1 MNDLGARTRRLAQ
14 GNRVMTKNDAGR
26 HKVLG
31 LGGVFVRA
39 RDPKALAV
47 WYREHLGFDV
57 HDFGGAFGAIF
68 PFADR
73 ELGYQLWTAFP
84 ADTKKFGST
93 AQPQM
98 LNFRVADLDGL
109 LAQLR
114 AGGVTVEDKV
124 ERSEYGNFG
133 WCLDGEGNRVELWQ
147 PPES

>member
-1 MNDLGARTRRLAQ
+1 M
-14 GNRVMTKNDAGR
+14 MTMNDAGR
-26 HKVLG
+26 HRVLG

-39 RDPKALAV
+39 RDPKTLAA

-68 PFADR
+68 QFADR
-73 ELGYQLWTAFP
+73 EPGYQLWTAFP
-84 ADTKKFGST
+84 AATKKFGSPE
-93 AQPQM
+93 QPQM

-114 AGGVTVEDKV
+114 AGGVTVEEKV
-124 ERSEYGNFG
+124 ERSEYGAFG

-147 PPES
+147 PPEAEAR

>member
-1 MNDLGARTRRLAQ
+1 M
-14 GNRVMTKNDAGR
+14 MTMNDAGR

-39 RDPKALAV
+39 RDPKTLAA

-57 HDFGGAFGAIF
+57 HDFGSGSFGAMF
-68 PFADR
+68 NFADR
-73 ELGYQLWTAFP
+73 VPDYQLWTAFP
-84 ADTKKFGST
+84 AATTYFGSA

-114 AGGVTVEDKV
+114 AGGVTVEEKV
-124 ERSEYGNFG
+124 ERSEYGAFG

-147 PPES
+147 PPKAEAG

>member
-1 MNDLGARTRRLAQ
+1 MMA
-14 GNRVMTKNDAGR
+14 MNDAGR
-26 HKVLG
+26 HRVLG

-39 RDPKALAV
+39 RDPKTLAA

-57 HDFGGAFGAIF
+57 HDFGGGSFGAMF
-68 PFADR
+68 NFADR
-73 ELGYQLWTAFP
+73 VPDYQLWTAFP
-84 ADTKKFGST
+84 TATKKFGSA

-114 AGGVTVEDKV
+114 AGGVTVEEKV
-124 ERSEYGNFG
+124 ERSEYGAFG

-147 PPES
+147 PPEAEAGDQHV

>member
-1 MNDLGARTRRLAQ
+1 
-14 GNRVMTKNDAGR
+14 MTTNDAGR

-31 LGGVFVRA
+31 LGGIFVRA
-39 RDPKALAV
+39 RDPKTLAD

-57 HDFGGAFGAIF
+57 NDFGGNSFGAIF

-73 ELGYQLWTAFP
+73 EPGYQLWTAFP
-84 ADTKKFGST
+84 ATTQKFGSP

-114 AGGVTVEDKV
+114 AAGVTVDDKV
-124 ERSEYGNFG
+124 ERSEYGAFS
-133 WCLDGEGNRVELWQ
+133 WCVDGEGNRVELWQ
-147 PPES
+147 PPEA

>member
-1 MNDLGARTRRLAQ
+1 MS
-14 GNRVMTKNDAGR
+14 DAGR
-26 HKVLG
+26 HTVLG

-39 RDPKALAV
+39 RDPAALAG

-68 PFADR
+68 QFA
-73 ELGYQLWTAFP
+73 EHEPGYHLWTAFP
-84 ADTKKFGST
+84 ADTPYFGDP

-114 AGGVTVEDKV
+114 ADGVTVDDEV
-124 ERSEYGNFG
+124 NRSDFGAFG
-133 WCLDGEGNRVELWQ
+133 WCVDGEGNRVELWQ
-147 PPES
+147 PPDAGAAADA

>member
-1 MNDLGARTRRLAQ
+1 MTR
-14 GNRVMTKNDAGR
+14 NDANR

-31 LGGVFVRA
+31 LGGVFIRA
-39 RDPKALAV
+39 RDPKTLAA

-57 HDFGGAFGAIF
+57 HDFGGSSFGAIF
-68 PFADR
+68 NFSDK

-84 ADTKKFGST
+84 ASTTHFGGA

-114 AGGVTVEDKV
+114 AGGVAVEEKV
-124 ERSEYGNFG
+124 DRSEYGAFG
-133 WCLDGEGNRVELWQ
+133 WCVDGEGNRVELWQ
-147 PPES
+147 PPEG